1 MVTHDVEDALI
12 MGDRIII
19 LCDRPAK
26 VKLARKLEFPRPRDF
41 AKDPDMNELRTSIYV
56 MLGVYYA
63 L

>member
-1 MVTHDVEDALI
+1 

-41 AKDPDMNELRTSIYV
+41 AKNPDLNELRTSIYV
-56 MLGVYYA
+56 MLGVNYA